1 MQNITIIAMGKVQKG
16 FLSDGCNEYIK
27 RLKPMCNFKLI
38 ELDDEHLPEKNLNQ
52 TLIDKALEKESV
64 KILANIP
71 KQSFVITLCIEGKQL
86 SSEQLAETIAQK
98 GVEGYSNICLIIGS
112 SHGLH
117 EKVKAASQ
125 LRLSFSKM
133 TFPHQMA
140 RLIALEQTYRAL
152 SINAGSKYHK

>member
-27 RLKPMCNFKLI
+27 RLRPMCNFRLI
-38 ELDDEHLPEKNLNQ
+38 ELDDENLPEKNLNR
-52 TLIDKALEKESV
+52 TLIDRALEKESV
-64 KILANIP
+64 RILAAIP

-86 SSEQLAETIAQK
+86 SSEELARTVEQK
-98 GVEGYSNICLIIGS
+98 SIEGYSNICLIIGS

-117 EKVKAASQ
+117 EKVKRASH

-133 TFPHQMA
+133 TFPHQLA
-140 RLIALEQTYRAL
+140 RLIALEQIYRAL
-152 SINAGSKYHK
+152 SINMGSKYHK